1 MFRFPLQR
9 KYNWSNNDQCC
20 TNWRLSEKHKLVKL
34 NGHVTYM
41 RALCSYL
48 RYTLFR
54 SKTCRMLSF
63 SDGEMGSHT
72 WHDVNQLSRNLGA
85 ALYICHI
92 GTGRSFHG
100 YSIEIYEV
108 LHSLSLLLQFL
119 SICMT
124 FLSGDKFNFQFHG
137 NFHRYNSDI
146 LWKFYRKLT
155 EVPFQVYGNYM
166 AVTWT

>member
-1 MFRFPLQR
+1 MCQVPIMFRFPLQR

-41 RALCSYL
+41 RALWSYL

-63 SDGEMGSHT
+63 SDGEIGSHT

-100 YSIEIYEV
+100 YSIEIYEFFESSFTIPIN
-108 LHSLSLLLQFL
+108 LYDIPQWRQIQFPIPWQFPQISLRHSLE
-119 SICMT
+119 
-124 FLSGDKFNFQFHG
+124 
-137 NFHRYNSDI
+137 I
-146 LWKFYRKLT
+146 L
-155 EVPFQVYGNYM
+155 
-166 AVTWT
+166 